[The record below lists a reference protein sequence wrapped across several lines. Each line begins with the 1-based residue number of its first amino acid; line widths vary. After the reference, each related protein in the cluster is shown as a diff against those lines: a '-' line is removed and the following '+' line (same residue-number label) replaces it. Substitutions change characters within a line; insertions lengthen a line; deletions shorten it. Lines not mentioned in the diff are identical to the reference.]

1 MSSGDLN
8 IGRVFNQTYKVEQLI
23 GEGSMGTVY
32 VVSHTRVKRRFAL
45 KLLKS
50 ELASASPEALTRF
63 QREAEITSGLGHPN
77 IVEVL
82 DFNRTADGA
91 HYLVM
96 ELLDGQDLTSLLDR
110 PQPVG
115 LEEALTILRQAA
127 SGLQAAHE
135 GGVVHRDLKPSNLML
150 CDYAGR
156 QGVVKILDFGISKVL
171 GHESSLTATT
181 AVMGTPFYMSP
192 EQADG
197 RSAEVDAR
205 SDIFSLG
212 AIAYHLISGQLPF
225 PGHSAL
231 AVLFKVVNEVPP
243 PLQSLRLDVP
253 MPLQAA
259 IEKATS
265 KDPGQRYPTMNA
277 FIAALVDASED
288 TVAEVPVRAGVAAAS
303 ASLAG
308 GAPVAEDD
316 PLAGTLGDMMGEVL
330 PGRPHGTRT
339 YALIGA
345 AMLLVFG
352 VMVMII
358 ALYPDSPTGSTL
370 SASPP
375 SDGQRVQT
383 ARNETDAAPRG
394 SPVTASLPPDARTL
408 VEAKQS
414 PATAPASARQDSG
427 HDQSTGRRATRKEV
441 KHRRTKRL
449 MRGSV
454 TITTFD
460 RGEEPLTARVYLNGG
475 YIGQSPITFS
485 VARNRA
491 HRIRLEASG
500 FRTVHRRIK
509 LRRRKVTLPFRLD
522 PSGNNK

>member
-96 ELLDGQDLTSLLDR
+96 ELLDGQNLTSLIDR

-135 GGVVHRDLKPSNLML
+135 GGVVHRDLKPSNLVL

-225 PGHSAL
+225 PGHSVP
-231 AVLFKVVNEVPP
+231 AVLFKVAYEAPP

-253 MPLQAA
+253 MSLQAA
-259 IEKATS
+259 IEKAMS

-308 GAPVAEDD
+308 GAPVAEDE
-316 PLAGTLGDMMGEVL
+316 PLAGTLGDTMGEVL

-339 YALIGA
+339 YAVIGA

-352 VMVMII
+352 VVVMII
-358 ALYPDSPTGSTL
+358 ALYPDSPTGSTS

-383 ARNETDAAPRG
+383 ARNEPDAALRG

-408 VEAKQS
+408 AS
-414 PATAPASARQDSG
+414 ASARQDSG

-441 KHRRTKRL
+441 KLRRTRPL
-449 MRGSV
+449 MSGSV
-454 TITTFD
+454 TITTYD

-475 YIGQSPITFS
+475 YVGESPITFS

-491 HRIRLEASG
+491 HRIRLQAPG

-509 LRRRKVTLPFRLD
+509 LRRREVTLPFRLD
-522 PSGNNK
+522 PTGNNK